1 MGFKSDLSKHMSY
14 IFLLENLATAD
25 LLCVCH
31 WLPSSTAN
39 LDLNECHMSFARFFF
54 RGWRMHE
61 RHADNQDQNSPT
73 FLGCRREFS
82 HFSQKQLMKNVSGL
96 PAKISCKILIA
107 LRRDGLNPDHV
118 TSFVTWKLIHL
129 FECIVYVLVLTLPII
144 IFVITPLHCS
154 SIDGWFFAQQPVHS
168 LNSCKMSV
176 EFCLRFSLLV
186 RLESWFRLEAL
197 LKVVKWIIVRFVVC
211 WFHFLCVTHVTTI

>member
-129 FECIVYVLVLTLPII
+129 FECIRVRPC
-144 IFVITPLHCS
+144 FNS
-154 SIDGWFFAQQPVHS
+154 S
-168 LNSCKMSV
+168 NNN
-176 EFCLRFSLLV
+176 
-186 RLESWFRLEAL
+186 FRNHAIAL
-197 LKVVKWIIVRFVVC
+197 LFNRWLVFRSTTCPFPQFV
-211 WFHFLCVTHVTTI
+211 